1 MPTDGTS
8 PERRLLRAGHEQ
20 KCPMCKGPVA
30 AGAAVCR
37 NCGVDLTR
45 SGLVI
50 SSAVTPISRRGARR
64 WNPAISG
71 RMLIALIAIV
81 AIGLVSTVGAQVP
94 FLRPLNAGAAKHAFL
109 RVAAWGKGLWP
120 HSAPAKPSPAATKP
134 SDVVTVASQPSTPV
148 AVAPAPASVVILT
161 DPAGAQAVVD
171 STAAGMTPLTL
182 KNVAPGQHQV
192 SLQRNGYQQV
202 SRTFTLEPG
211 ESVTLNLTLSP
222 TVRVA
227 RRPARPAAST
237 PSPTHMR
244 KPLEVGARAPHFVLK
259 DRVGIIYRLNDLRG
273 QRVAILF
280 VWRLDAQARGAIKD
294 LDARARKGTAPFTPV
309 VIAIVPDRVAI
320 RNLITTDQIRIP
332 ILFGNAHVAELYGV
346 TQGVHVLYVLSEQG
360 IVVRRQAGAGQ
371 LASLFP

>member
-1 MPTDGTS
+1 MPTDGIS

-20 KCPMCKGPVA
+20 KCPLCKGPVA

-37 NCGVDLTR
+37 NCGADLTR
-45 SGLVI
+45 SGLMI
-50 SSAVTPISRRGARR
+50 SSTVTPISRRSARR
-64 WNPAISG
+64 WNPATSG

-120 HSAPAKPSPAATKP
+120 HGTPAKPSPVATKP

-148 AVAPAPASVVILT
+148 APASVSILT

-171 STAAGMTPLTL
+171 GTAAGMTPLTL
-182 KNVAPGQHQV
+182 KNVVPGQHQV

-211 ESVTLNLTLSP
+211 ESVMLNLTLNP

-237 PSPTHMR
+237 PSPTRVR

-259 DRVGIIYRLNDLRG
+259 DRVGILYRLNDLRG

-280 VWRLDAQARGAIKD
+280 VWRLDAQARSAIKN
-294 LDARARKGTAPFTPV
+294 LDARARKGTAPYTSV
-309 VIAIVPDRVAI
+309 VIAMVPDRVAI

-332 ILFGNAHVAELYGV
+332 ILFGNDHVAELYGV

-360 IVVRRQAGAGQ
+360 IVVRRQTGAGQ